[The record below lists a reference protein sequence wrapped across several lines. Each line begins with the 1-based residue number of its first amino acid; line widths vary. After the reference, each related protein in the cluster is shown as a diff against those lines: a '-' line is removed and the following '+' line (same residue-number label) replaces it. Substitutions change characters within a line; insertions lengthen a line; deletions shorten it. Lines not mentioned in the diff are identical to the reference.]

1 MWHAASMRR
10 RWPFLAADGPI
21 SLGSAIHKRSLYDS
35 ADDSETGSELL
46 TEASTRDLRTYY
58 KALGDDTRLRILQL
72 LATEGEHTVSAI
84 ALRLRLSQ
92 PLLSWHL
99 RRLRRAGVVR
109 TVRAGRE
116 VRCTFDRERFA
127 QLHERGFR
135 TLMNP
140 PITGRSR

>member
-1 MWHAASMRR
+1 MRR
-10 RWPFLAADGPI
+10 VCAVAGRSHRTRPIDPPQSTYKPSLIYAAVDHEKW
-21 SLGSAIHKRSLYDS
+21 GS
-35 ADDSETGSELL
+35 TVL
-46 TEASTRDLRTYY
+46 TEASARDLRTYY
-58 KALGDDTRLRILQL
+58 RALGDDTRLRILQL
-72 LATEGEHTVSAI
+72 LATDGEHTVSAL
-84 ALRLRLSQ
+84 AVRLRLSQ

-140 PITGRSR
+140 PSTGRTR

>member
-1 MWHAASMRR
+1 M
-10 RWPFLAADGPI
+10 
-21 SLGSAIHKRSLYDS
+21 
-35 ADDSETGSELL
+35 GSELL
-46 TEASTRDLRTYY
+46 TEASARDLRTYY
-58 KALGDDTRLRILQL
+58 RALGDGTRLRILQL
-72 LATEGEHTVSAI
+72 LATEGEHTVSALAI
-84 ALRLRLSQ
+84 RLRLSQ

-99 RRLRRAGVVR
+99 RRLRRAGVVS

-140 PITGRSR
+140 PSTARTR